1 MNSKDFIQALRK
13 VIREEV
19 SNAVR
24 TELSKITP
32 IINEQATTTKYKAPV
47 KPTVTTKVTAK
58 TPVSKQ
64 YTANPTLNELLN
76 QTAGFRNEHAGVSLD
91 ESINYNDFEEWPT
104 MGRRTATPTAPVAK
118 TIVPSVDLEGRPV
131 NVAKLAETEAGAAVV
146 NALTRD
152 YSALVKAMDKKKGR

>member
-32 IINEQATTTKYKAPV
+32 IINEQVTTAKYTQTAKPTVTNKVIAKAPV
-47 KPTVTTKVTAK
+47 K
-58 TPVSKQ
+58 KQ
-64 YTANPTLNELLN
+64 YTDNPTLNELLN
-76 QTAGFRNEHAGVSLD
+76 DTAGFRNEYAGVSLD

-104 MGRRTATPTAPVAK
+104 MGRKPASPASPIAR

-152 YSALVKAMDKKKGR
+152 YSALVKAMDKKKGK

>member
-32 IINEQATTTKYKAPV
+32 IINEQVTTAKYTQTAKPAVTTKVIAKAPV
-47 KPTVTTKVTAK
+47 K
-58 TPVSKQ
+58 KQ
-64 YTANPTLNELLN
+64 YTENPTLNELLN
-76 QTAGFRNEHAGVSLD
+76 ETAGFRNEYAGASLD
-91 ESINYNDFEEWPT
+91 ESIDYNNFDEWPT
-104 MGRRTATPTAPVAK
+104 MGRKPAPAAK
-118 TIVPSVDLEGRPV
+118 AIMPSVDLEGRPV

-146 NALTRD
+146 SALTRD
-152 YSALVKAMDKKKGR
+152 YSALIKAMDKKKGK

>member
-32 IINEQATTTKYKAPV
+32 VISERVTPTKYTQTA
-47 KPTVTTKVTAK
+47 KPTVTNKVTAK
-58 TPVSKQ
+58 VPVKKQ
-64 YTANPTLNELLN
+64 YTENPTLNELLN
-76 QTAGFRNEHAGVSLD
+76 ETAGFRNEHAGVSLD
-91 ESINYNDFEEWPT
+91 ESIDYNNFEEWPT
-104 MGRRTATPTAPVAK
+104 MGRKPAPTARA
-118 TIVPSVDLEGRPV
+118 IMPSVDLEGRPV

-152 YSALVKAMDKKKGR
+152 YSALVKAMYKKKGK

>member
-32 IINEQATTTKYKAPV
+32 IISEQAAANKYKESLRPA
-47 KPTVTTKVTAK
+47 VTTKVTAK
-58 TPVSKQ
+58 TPVKKQ
-64 YTANPTLNELLN
+64 YTDNPTLNELLN

-104 MGRRTATPTAPVAK
+104 MGRRTATPTAPAAK
-118 TIVPSVDLEGRPV
+118 AIIPTVDTEGRRV
-131 NVAKLAETEAGAAVV
+131 DVSKLAETEAGAAVV
-146 NALTRD
+146 KALTRD
-152 YSALVKAMDKKKGR
+152 YSALVKAMDKKKGN